1 MNPILAKS
9 MAVAPEPELP
19 PAANPRVD
27 DATYQVLVSYYDG
40 ADFNGEWRWS
50 AECPALGCAS
60 DGRTRQEALQM
71 VADAMQGVLA
81 DYPVG
86 ERPPQSDS
94 DAAIAQARG
103 EYDAAGWRYTLDEVV
118 VSGVNP
124 YR

>member
-9 MAVAPEPELP
+9 MAVAREPESP
-19 PAANPRVD
+19 PAANPRGD
-27 DATYQVLVSYYDG
+27 DAAYQVLVSYYDG
-40 ADFNGEWRWS
+40 ADFNGAWRWS

-86 ERPPQSDS
+86 EYPTVAD
-94 DAAIAQARG
+94 DAMARTRG

>member
-1 MNPILAKS
+1 MDIVTEPA
-9 MAVAPEPELP
+9 AVAPEIAPMPLP
-19 PAANPRVD
+19 ANPRGD
-27 DATYQVLVSYYDG
+27 DAAYQVLVSYYDG

-86 ERPPQSDS
+86 ERPPQF
-94 DAAIAQARG
+94 DAEAVLAQARV

>member
-1 MNPILAKS
+1 MNPVLAKS
-9 MAVAPEPELP
+9 MAVAREPESP
-19 PAANPRVD
+19 PAANPLGD
-27 DATYQVLVSYYDG
+27 TGAYQVLVSYYDG
-40 ADFNGEWRWS
+40 ADFIGEWRWS

-86 ERPPQSDS
+86 ERPEAAD
-94 DAAIAQARG
+94 DAMARTRG